1 MCFSAIEDLDEVLEM
16 IKKHHFDVTN
26 YEEIGLSLGLFK
38 TTINAIKE
46 ECRGNPHKCLRQVF
60 EKWLSRVDKVNN
72 KGIPTWFTLIK
83 KIRLIDNAAAGR
95 IDDDSKYI

>member
-16 IKKHHFDVTN
+16 INKHHFSVTK

-38 TTINAIKE
+38 NTIDAIKDKY
-46 ECRGNPHKCLRQVF
+46 RGNPHKCLMQILA
-60 EKWLSRVDKVNN
+60 KWLSRVDKVNK
-72 KGIPTWFTLIK
+72 KGVPTWFTLIE

-95 IDDDSKYI
+95 IDDDGKYI